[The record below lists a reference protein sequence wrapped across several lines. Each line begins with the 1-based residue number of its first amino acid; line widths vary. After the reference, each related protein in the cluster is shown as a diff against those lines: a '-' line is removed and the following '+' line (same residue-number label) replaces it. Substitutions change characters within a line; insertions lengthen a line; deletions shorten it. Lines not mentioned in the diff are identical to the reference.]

1 MGYWGVQI
9 SSKLLP
15 LFDSF
20 FLWKV
25 LKKTKH
31 KVAFIEV
38 PNLVVYDEKLA
49 GTN

>member
-9 SSKLLP
+9 SSKLLS

-25 LKKTKH
+25 HKKTKH